1 MDMQNQLKK
10 LEDAVAALG
19 GSMARK
25 RLAELF
31 DEGSFVEIDRLAKDG
46 DKPAEAVAGFGMVN
60 GFPVYAFAQDREVCC
75 GAFTKAQA
83 AKVRKVY
90 ELAAQNG
97 APVVGVFDSDGA
109 RLGDGID
116 AMDAIAEIL
125 TLSNNLSGVVPQ
137 IAVVAGAC
145 VGSAALIA
153 ANADV
158 VITVK
163 GADYYLMQDEKD
175 GHGCNGSI
183 EAEDISAALEKAV
196 QLLSL
201 LPSNNLASAPVYEA
215 DNITKTCDSIDNV
228 LDGVADEDSMVCL
241 SGDAACKT
249 VLGRLGGIPCGFV
262 TLAGDAVS
270 GCAASRIAR
279 FVRLCDSFSLPV
291 VTFVDA
297 AGFKGLKGAAK
308 LSHAFAEATTAKLTV
323 ITGRAYGP
331 VYIAAAGKTAG
342 ADMVFAWP
350 TAVISSIAPEAAIHI
365 LWKDRLAVMTNPT
378 EDRQK
383 LAAEYAETECSPLA
397 AAAAGYVSDVI
408 APAETKAKLAATLDM
423 LSGKRVSRLPK
434 KHSNIQL

>member
-10 LEDAVAALG
+10 LEDAVASLG
-19 GSMARK
+19 GSMART

-83 AKVRKVY
+83 AKIRKVY

-153 ANADV
+153 ANADI

-163 GADYYLMQDEKD
+163 EADYYLIQDEKD
-175 GHGCNGSI
+175 GHGGNAVV
-183 EAEDISAALEKAV
+183 AEDVSAAMEKAV

-215 DNITKTCDSIDNV
+215 DNDTKNCDSIENV
-228 LDGVADEDSMVCL
+228 LDGVADADSMVCL
-241 SGDAACKT
+241 SGDSVCKT

-262 TLAGDAVS
+262 TLAGDAICS
-270 GCAASRIAR
+270 CAASRIAR
-279 FVRLCDSFSLPV
+279 FVRLCDSFSMPV

-365 LWKDRLAVMTNPT
+365 LWKDRLAAMANPT

-408 APAETKAKLAATLDM
+408 APADTKAKLAATLEM